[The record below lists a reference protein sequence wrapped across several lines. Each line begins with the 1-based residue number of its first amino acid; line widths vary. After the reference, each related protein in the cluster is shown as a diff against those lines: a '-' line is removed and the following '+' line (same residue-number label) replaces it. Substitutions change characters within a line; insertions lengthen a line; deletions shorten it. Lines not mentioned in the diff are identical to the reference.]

1 VIGHHA
7 DSSGSPS
14 HFLRVFVACSS
25 ILFSVFS
32 WMKTLHIS
40 CKLFLSTS
48 FPDWMELIVNSMQA
62 VQKGRTTM
70 YARVITTQYQ
80 PGKMEEGLQN
90 YREMLSAASQQPG
103 FKGILGLVDPREDKA
118 MSISLWETEAEA
130 QASGT
135 GSAYFQEQL
144 AKFAAVF
151 AAAPMIETYEVA
163 VQE

>member
-1 VIGHHA
+1 MKK
-7 DSSGSPS
+7 P
-14 HFLRVFVACSS
+14 RV
-25 ILFSVFS
+25 
-32 WMKTLHIS
+32 S
-40 CKLFLSTS
+40 CKLFVSTS
-48 FPDWMELIVNSMQA
+48 FPEWMELIVNSMQA

-90 YREMLSAASQQPG
+90 YREMLSAARQQPG
-103 FKGILGLVDPREDKA
+103 FKGILGLIDPREDKA

-135 GSAYFQEQL
+135 GSAYFQAQL
-144 AKFAAVF
+144 AKFASVF

-163 VQE
+163 VQG

>member
-1 VIGHHA
+1 
-7 DSSGSPS
+7 
-14 HFLRVFVACSS
+14 
-25 ILFSVFS
+25 
-32 WMKTLHIS
+32 
-40 CKLFLSTS
+40 
-48 FPDWMELIVNSMQA
+48 MELIVNSLQA

-80 PGKMEEGLQN
+80 PGKTEEGLQI
-90 YREMLSAASQQPG
+90 YREMLSAARQQPG
-103 FKGILGLVDPREDKA
+103 FKGILGLVDPRADKA

-135 GSAYFQEQL
+135 GSTYFQAQL
-144 AKFAAVF
+144 AKFASVF